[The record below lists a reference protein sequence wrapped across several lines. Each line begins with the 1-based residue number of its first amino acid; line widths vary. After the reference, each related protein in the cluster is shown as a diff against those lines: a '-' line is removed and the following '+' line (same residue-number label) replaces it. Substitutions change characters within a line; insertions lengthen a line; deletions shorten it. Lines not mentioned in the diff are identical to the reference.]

1 MDYSYSFQDNIP
13 SSTFNTTSKNVLNW
27 IEENRD
33 SFDWAKD
40 PNAYEMTNLFL
51 FGAKYSHEGKD
62 VDIDSLTKMWNI
74 RSRDFERCNI
84 GENNFVY
91 AICHDSYQSALS
103 GKAMVNDENSHHAL
117 RKIAGLGLYLK
128 QQQRDTG
135 EVSFNNPQELLQLLQ
150 CSSSLK
156 TFHPELFDKYAFEDN
171 INVLCDLQLKHELP
185 SEISQC
191 IHDAKNQIY
200 NRTTK
205 AELNQDSK
213 STEIEH

>member
-1 MDYSYSFQDNIP
+1 M
-13 SSTFNTTSKNVLNW
+13 NT
-27 IEENRD
+27 
-33 SFDWAKD
+33 
-40 PNAYEMTNLFL
+40 
-51 FGAKYSHEGKD
+51 
-62 VDIDSLTKMWNI
+62 DSLANSYLNTSGFNQEIAKLGSLGTK
-74 RSRDFERCNI
+74 
-84 GENNFVY
+84 
-91 AICHDSYQSALS
+91 
-103 GKAMVNDENSHHAL
+103 
-117 RKIAGLGLYLK
+117 
-128 QQQRDTG
+128 
-135 EVSFNNPQELLQLLQ
+135 SFA
-150 CSSSLK
+150 SSLK

>member
-117 RKIAGLGLYLK
+117 RKMAGLGLYLK

-135 EVSFNNPQELLQLLQ
+135 KVSFNNPQELLQLLQ